1 MQDIRIKN
9 ISKAYG
15 DKQVLNHI
23 SKEFPS
29 GETTVIM
36 GASGCGKTTLLRI
49 LLGLEKADSGEV
61 TGMPERVAVLFQE
74 DRLCEDVSAYEN
86 IALVLER
93 KKTHAQRD
101 AQKCRI
107 EQEAAQVGIT
117 ADDLKQNVM
126 ELSGGMRRRIALLRA
141 LLYDVE
147 CVILDEPFNF
157 LNEETAD
164 RLRSWLKRYCKEGN
178 TVLITSDNYPDVAD
192 ICTKLSVLKNRKLLR
207 TDINPAVFHQQKF
220 LTVKGEN
227 KIEASQNQWKDCLLR
242 LIYEEDG
249 ETGYLFEGT
258 ADKLVLLLNCLL
270 YTSPSPRDA

>member
-147 CVILDEPFNF
+147 CVILDEPFNG
-157 LNEETAD
+157 LDKA
-164 RLRSWLKRYCKEGN
+164 G
-178 TVLITSDNYPDVAD
+178 VAEM
-192 ICTKLSVLKNRKLLR
+192 R
-207 TDINPAVFHQQKF
+207 Q
-220 LTVKGEN
+220 
-227 KIEASQNQWKDCLLR
+227 
-242 LIYEEDG
+242 
-249 ETGYLFEGT
+249 
-258 ADKLVLLLNCLL
+258 LLLSLKESGKAIMLASHNAQDIEMLCD
-270 YTSPSPRDA
+270 YVHEMEDWK

>member
-86 IALVLER
+86 IVLVLER
-93 KKTHAQRD
+93 KRTRAQKDAQRR
-101 AQKCRI
+101 KI

-117 ADDLKQNVM
+117 AEDLTQNVM

-141 LLYDVE
+141 LLYDAD
-147 CVILDEPFNF
+147 CVILDEPFKGLDAATKEIVMQYVKEKVAGRTTF
-157 LNEETAD
+157 LVTHEQAEAD
-164 RLRSWLKRYCKEGN
+164 FFGGN
-178 TVLITSDNYPDVAD
+178 IW
-192 ICTKLSVLKNRKLLR
+192 KL
-207 TDINPAVFHQQKF
+207 PQ
-220 LTVKGEN
+220 EN
-227 KIEASQNQWKDCLLR
+227 KNEND
-242 LIYEEDG
+242 E
-249 ETGYLFEGT
+249 
-258 ADKLVLLLNCLL
+258 
-270 YTSPSPRDA
+270 

>member
-93 KKTHAQRD
+93 RKTRVQKDAQRR
-101 AQKCRI
+101 KI
-107 EQEAAQVGIT
+107 EQEAAQVSIT
-117 ADDLKQNVM
+117 AEDLTQNVM

-141 LLYDVE
+141 LLYDAD
-147 CVILDEPFNF
+147 CVILDEPFKGLDAATKEIVMQYVKEKVAGRTTF
-157 LNEETAD
+157 LVTHEQAEAD
-164 RLRSWLKRYCKEGN
+164 FFGGN
-178 TVLITSDNYPDVAD
+178 IW
-192 ICTKLSVLKNRKLLR
+192 KL
-207 TDINPAVFHQQKF
+207 PQ
-220 LTVKGEN
+220 EN
-227 KIEASQNQWKDCLLR
+227 KNEND
-242 LIYEEDG
+242 E
-249 ETGYLFEGT
+249 
-258 ADKLVLLLNCLL
+258 
-270 YTSPSPRDA
+270 

>member
-9 ISKAYG
+9 VSKTYG
-15 DKQVLNHI
+15 EKQVLSQL
-23 SKEFPS
+23 SKEFPA

-49 LLGLEKADSGEV
+49 LLGLEKVDSGKV

-126 ELSGGMRRRIALLRA
+126 KLSGGMRRRIALLRA
-141 LLYDVE
+141 LLYDAD
-147 CVILDEPFNF
+147 CVILDEPFKGLDAATKEIVMQYVKEKVAGRTTF
-157 LNEETAD
+157 LVTHEQAEAD
-164 RLRSWLKRYCKEGN
+164 FFGGN
-178 TVLITSDNYPDVAD
+178 IW
-192 ICTKLSVLKNRKLLR
+192 KL
-207 TDINPAVFHQQKF
+207 PQ
-220 LTVKGEN
+220 EN
-227 KIEASQNQWKDCLLR
+227 KNEND
-242 LIYEEDG
+242 E
-249 ETGYLFEGT
+249 
-258 ADKLVLLLNCLL
+258 
-270 YTSPSPRDA
+270 